1 MKQALSLSAIL
12 ATLVYGESSQ
22 NSTNWAVL
30 VAGSNGYYNY
40 RHQADIAHSHQILHK
55 LGGFPKENIIVMMYN
70 DVVNASDNPFP
81 GQLFNEP
88 GGSDVYGDIEISY
101 SGDQVTAENFL
112 NVLKGK
118 KHHEEGRPVL
128 ESGPNDNVFIYYSD
142 HGATG
147 LVAMPVGDPLYAK
160 DLIEALNYMY
170 ENKMYSQLVFYL
182 EACESGS
189 MFEGILSNTTNVF
202 ATTAATSDQPSYAY
216 YYNDTLQ
223 TYMADEYSIRW
234 MQDSTNNWDAYESL
248 IDQFKDVAAI
258 VNESQPQKYGDMS
271 FDKEPI
277 EDFEAFEDRPYD
289 NIGYGNG
296 DSLEY
301 LMKSIVGLEK
311 QRLNAVPRR
320 YYDEWVPS
328 KDAVSSRDVKLAVL
342 QHKYLAAKD
351 DESKIYAAK
360 MVEEE
365 IEYRLSVDVLFEL
378 VIEFVIINNDV
389 NDVEID
395 TMRQEYIMIAI
406 KYGHIRPEMINYD
419 CLKRAYSEYEANC
432 ERFGDYSLKYV
443 NTLVNL
449 CEMFNGNYTIIKDAF
464 ENLC

>member
-1 MKQALSLSAIL
+1 MKQALSVAAIL
-12 ATLVYGESSQ
+12 STLTCASSQ
-22 NSTNWAVL
+22 NSSNWAVL

-40 RHQADIAHSHQILHK
+40 RHQADIAHSYQILHK

-70 DVVNASDNPFP
+70 DVVNASDNPLP

-88 GGSDVYGDIEISY
+88 GGADVYGDINISY

-112 NVLKGK
+112 NVIKGK
-118 KHHEEGRPVL
+118 KHHESGHPVL

-216 YYNDTLQ
+216 YYNDTLS

-258 VNESQPQKYGDMS
+258 VNESQPQKYGDER
-271 FDKEPI
+271 FDNEPI
-277 EDFEAFEDRPYD
+277 EDFEAFEDRPY
-289 NIGYGNG
+289 G
-296 DSLEY
+296 DDILEY
-301 LMKSIVGLEK
+301 LIKSIFGLEK
-311 QRLNAVPRR
+311 QWLSAVPLK

-328 KDAVSSRDVKLAVL
+328 KDAVSSRDVKLAIL
-342 QHKYLAAKD
+342 QHRYLAAKD
-351 DESKIYAAK
+351 VDSKIYAAA

-365 IEYRLSVDVLFEL
+365 IEYRLSVDILFEQ
-378 VIEFVIINNDV
+378 VIEFVVGGV
-389 NDVEID
+389 NDAD
-395 TMRQEYIMIAI
+395 DMMTDEYMDAIM
-406 KYGHIRPEMINYD
+406 YGHVRPVNYD

-449 CEMFNGNYTIIKDAF
+449 CEVFGNEMIIKDAF
-464 ENLC
+464 ENLCGEWKMF